1 MPSYPERP
9 AFLPLGVRLDK
20 LIPDA
25 EAAVLLE
32 AEDTADDAAADVLEL
47 LAGAIWIELAGI
59 DVGAA
64 ATLLLTT
71 LLAGCE
77 GFCNFSPT
85 SGIVELAAATEDGE
99 S

>member
-1 MPSYPERP
+1 
-9 AFLPLGVRLDK
+9 LDK

-32 AEDTADDAAADVLEL
+32 AEDTADDAAADELEL
-47 LAGAIWIELAGI
+47 LTGATWVEVFGIE
-59 DVGAA
+59 VGAA

-77 GFCNFSPT
+77 DFCNFSPT
-85 SGIVELAAATEDGE
+85 SGIVVLAAATEDGG